1 MKPYFRKFLSFE
13 MFLLLSV
20 WAMML
25 IPGAGEWYAIN
36 VYPVFSDFLSLIS
49 SVFPFSLSDVFIY
62 GSIIFLLAYLAV
74 NVRRSALDTF
84 GFIVSYLLFAYAWFY
99 LAWGMNYYRD
109 DFYTRS
115 EISPAEYDET
125 TFKDFLR
132 TYIDTLNSSYIP
144 INQIDTNMV
153 SEEVRAQF
161 AAIAPEFG
169 LKQPK
174 KFHSVKPMISTPMM
188 SSVGVMGYIGPFF
201 NEATVSGD
209 LRPVQY
215 PFTYAHEM
223 SHLLGTAGEGEAN
236 FYAWKVC
243 VSSQSEVLRF
253 SGWFSILRYVVSNA
267 WLCLPEEEFDSFK
280 SSIRPEIVELYN
292 SNNAYWREKYNP
304 FLGEIQN
311 YIYDIYLKGNNVGGG
326 TENYS
331 EVVRMIVSGL
341 NTNNFRK

>member
-1 MKPYFRKFLSFE
+1 MKPYTRKFLILE
-13 MFLLLSV
+13 ILLLLFV
-20 WAMML
+20 WALML
-25 IPGAGEWYAIN
+25 IPGAGEWYALN
-36 VYPVFSDFLSLIS
+36 LYPGFSDILSLLS

-62 GSIIFLLAYLAV
+62 GSIIFLLIYLIL
-74 NVRRSALDTF
+74 NVRRSASKTF
-84 GFIVSYLLFAYAWFY
+84 GFIFRYLPFAYVWFY

-115 EISPAEYDET
+115 EITPAKYDET
-125 TFKDFLR
+125 IFKDFLKS
-132 TYIDTLNSSYIP
+132 YIDTLNSLYIP

-153 SEEVRAQF
+153 KKEVLARF
-161 AAIAPEFG
+161 TAIAPEFG

-174 KFHSVKPMISTPMM
+174 NFHTVKPMISTPMM

-243 VSSQSEVLRF
+243 VSSQNEVLRF
-253 SGWFSILRYVVSNA
+253 SGWFSILRYVISNA
-267 WLCLPEEEFDSFK
+267 WLCLSEEEFDKFK
-280 SSIRPEIVELYN
+280 SSIKPEIVELYN

-304 FLGEIQN
+304 YLGEIQN

-326 TENYS
+326 MENYS
-331 EVVRMIVSGL
+331 EVVRMIISSWR
-341 NTNNFRK
+341 N